1 MNEIFKIGLKI
12 AAALLAGG
20 AVYIGLDKISSKT
33 KEQQPV
39 NESQPDNNTSCNN
52 SNSGQCC
59 CENKPQQREMNA
71 GEKAVDCLKKTQ
83 DTCSKALG
91 IIQNLTV
98 AVDSIVRIFNGGGS
112 TVPNYNYGGY
122 YNNGSGY
129 NDTPPGF
136 RRISPCILEYV
147 GPSRNNNCNCNNS
160 NSVWGY

>member
-1 MNEIFKIGLKI
+1 MNEIFKVGLKI

-20 AVYIGLDKISSKT
+20 IVYVGLDKATSKSN
-33 KEQQPV
+33 EHQPT
-39 NESQPDNNTSCNN
+39 NEPQTDNTSCN
-52 SNSGQCC
+52 SNSSQCC
-59 CENKPQQREMNA
+59 DENIPQQRKMNT
-71 GEKAVDCLKKTQ
+71 GEKAVECLKKTQ

-91 IIQNLTV
+91 VIQNLIV

-112 TVPNYNYGGY
+112 TIPNYNYGGY
-122 YNNGSGY
+122 YNNMGGY

-147 GPSRNNNCNCNNS
+147 GPSRNNNNYNNNS

>member
-20 AVYIGLDKISSKT
+20 AVYVGLDKISSKT

-39 NESQPDNNTSCNN
+39 NESQPDNTSCSN

-122 YNNGSGY
+122 YNNGGGY

-147 GPSRNNNCNCNNS
+147 GPSRNNNCNNNNS

>member
-33 KEQQPV
+33 KEQQPA
-39 NESQPDNNTSCNN
+39 NEPQPDNNTSCNN

-122 YNNGSGY
+122 YNNGGY

-147 GPSRNNNCNCNNS
+147 GPSRNNNYNNNNS